1 MYTCKALRHFA
12 FAAVISCIGTSAFA
26 QVKPAVDGIFAT
38 VNLSYIAQSSK
49 AGKAALARLKE
60 AGKRKEAEAATKAAD
75 LRKQQVALQEPG
87 SVLSERARADLQKA
101 FERSR
106 VDFDRF
112 RQDAQAELQG
122 LQAEFE
128 AEFRLKLA
136 PIVDQ
141 ISKEKGFHFVFGLEQ
156 STMIVWANPRLDI
169 SDEVV
174 KRLDAAP
181 ERH

>member
-1 MYTCKALRHFA
+1 VD
-12 FAAVISCIGTSAFA
+12 AV
-26 QVKPAVDGIFAT
+26 FAT
-38 VNLSYIAQSSK
+38 VSLSYVAQSSK
-49 AGKAALARLKE
+49 AGKAALAKLEE
-60 AGKRKEAEAATKAAD
+60 AGKKREAEAAVKAGE
-75 LRKQQVALQEPG
+75 LQKQQIALQQQSG
-87 SVLSERARADLQKA
+87 AMSDRARADLQKA

-122 LQAEFE
+122 MQAEFE
-128 AEFRLKLA
+128 ADFRLQLI

-156 STMIVWANPRLDI
+156 STLVVWANPALDI

-181 ERH
+181 